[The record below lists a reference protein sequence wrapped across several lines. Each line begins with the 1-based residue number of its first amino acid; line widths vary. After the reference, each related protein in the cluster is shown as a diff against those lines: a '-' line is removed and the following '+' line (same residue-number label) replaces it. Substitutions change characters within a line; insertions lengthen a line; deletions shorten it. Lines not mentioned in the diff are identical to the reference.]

1 MDGLERFFFL
11 ASSSLIGNYEQQR
24 SHICNVVRR
33 FLLSFELFISA
44 FCPQVLLSSWS
55 TFPFLFT
62 LFFWAEQCLWT
73 YLWHSIIRRQ
83 TMELEV
89 TDRDSET
96 NIVHSL
102 LFFLSPRLV
111 FMNLQMDSICS
122 QVSFESALYSA
133 PLSLTLPTCLTII
146 HGTSTSDT
154 VIPTHY
160 ANGSLISPFRLY

>member
-1 MDGLERFFFL
+1 MDSNESLCFFC
-11 ASSSLIGNYEQQR
+11 ASSSLIDNYEQQR

-73 YLWHSIIRRQ
+73 YLWHSIISKADYG
-83 TMELEV
+83 TGS
-89 TDRDSET
+89 DRSRFIRNEYCSFS
-96 NIVHSL
+96 VV
-102 LFFLSPRLV
+102 FLSPRLAY
-111 FMNLQMDSICS
+111 MNLQMNPICS
-122 QVSFESALYSA
+122 QVSFESAFYSA

-154 VIPTHY
+154 HT
-160 ANGSLISPFRLY
+160 LC

>member
-1 MDGLERFFFL
+1 
-11 ASSSLIGNYEQQR
+11 
-24 SHICNVVRR
+24 
-33 FLLSFELFISA
+33 
-44 FCPQVLLSSWS
+44 
-55 TFPFLFT
+55 
-62 LFFWAEQCLWT
+62 
-73 YLWHSIIRRQ
+73 
-83 TMELEV
+83 MELEV

-122 QVSFESALYSA
+122 QVSFESAFYSA

-154 VIPTHY
+154 HT
-160 ANGSLISPFRLY
+160 LC